1 MRHIIGPRD
10 QDSVEAKIENT
21 VKLAIRSDQI
31 AQGKAILSANT
42 LFAELNFALIEWR
55 FGADFVEGNH
65 GDGTLEALIFQQK
78 LSSG

>member
-10 QDSVEAKIENT
+10 QYSVETKIENAI
-21 VKLAIRSDQI
+21 KLTIRSDQI
-31 AQGKAILSANT
+31 AQGKTILSANT
-42 LFAELNFALIEWR
+42 LLAKLNFTLIEWR

>member
-1 MRHIIGPRD
+1 MRHIVCTCD
-10 QDSVEAKIENT
+10 QDSVEAKIENS

-31 AQGKAILSANT
+31 TQGETILSTNT